1 MRRQVDKEISSGRED
16 KWGELH
22 SEIKELVRKK
32 KLGSWNEVIEKANKD
47 FHENRKVLGIC
58 WQR

>member
-1 MRRQVDKEISSGRED
+1 MGRVTFR
-16 KWGELH
+16 
-22 SEIKELVRKK
+22 KELVCKK